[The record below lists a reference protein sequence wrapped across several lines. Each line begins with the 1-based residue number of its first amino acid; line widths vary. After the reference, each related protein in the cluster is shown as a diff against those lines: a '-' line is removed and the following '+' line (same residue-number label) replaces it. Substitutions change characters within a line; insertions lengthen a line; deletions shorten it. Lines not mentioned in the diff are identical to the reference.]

1 MIGLA
6 HAGWKGTVK
15 EIAKEMI
22 QKWNAEG
29 ISSDEIHVAIGPAI
43 GSCCYVV
50 DDRVLTAAASS
61 KRFCSL

>member
-43 GSCCYVV
+43 DLVV
-50 DDRVLTAAASS
+50 TLLMIE
-61 KRFCSL
+61 C